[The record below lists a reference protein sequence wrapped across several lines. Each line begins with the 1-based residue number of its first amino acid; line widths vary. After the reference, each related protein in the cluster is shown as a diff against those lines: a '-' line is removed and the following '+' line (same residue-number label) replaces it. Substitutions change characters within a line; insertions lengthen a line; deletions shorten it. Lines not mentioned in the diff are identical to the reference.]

1 MKVENIMQLLSS
13 FKENPPKDIK
23 KKVEDSTLEFYEK
36 EKHRMLSSGSIES
49 AESLLNGELIL
60 KKFNSV
66 KVDEPDW
73 GIDPFSDR
81 NWLWRYH
88 QLEFIPDLLKA
99 YNQSLDPKFLEESCR
114 WINSWIDAN
123 YLNTPQSIMAWHDH
137 VTALRLEH
145 LILFK
150 QTAGEWLTD
159 DIIPHLELVLAN
171 HCRILTDPD
180 FYMEHT
186 NHGFDQMLILLISAN
201 LLVGFEEAKEWCK
214 LASERLVNEIQ
225 FAFSDGGIHVE
236 NSPAYHQSMMV
247 GVIRARDTLKSL
259 SIEVDLNFDKMLS
272 KGVEFLSWITQP
284 NGKIPTIG
292 DSVSVPTLINLG
304 DLVDCPSSKYL
315 RYVCSEGELGSPPSN
330 DYFFFLDDGWAVFRS
345 QFTKPTD
352 FGTSIQLIMKSS
364 FFSNWHRHDDDTSV
378 TLHAFGRRWFIDT
391 GMYNYHEKEKKRVF
405 VRSALGHNMM
415 ILDGVKVTRNSAEGR
430 KNTRMWQ
437 SDEDG
442 KKVYAST
449 DIFEGYRL
457 QRSVEKVSEMVY
469 QIIDSYS
476 LLEGASELDGVWVQ
490 FHLPLDI
497 QASVKGDFVELSDP
511 DGNIIQLVMNSP
523 KSRIS
528 VHYGTYKGDI
538 HSWNSTQY
546 GVGEDS
552 QVIRFHLPNNQLESI
567 IDVNL
572 IRSENDE

>member
-1 MKVENIMQLLSS
+1 MQLLSS

>member
-552 QVIRFHLPNNQLESI
+552 QVIRFHLPNNQLKSI

-572 IRSENDE
+572 IRGENDE